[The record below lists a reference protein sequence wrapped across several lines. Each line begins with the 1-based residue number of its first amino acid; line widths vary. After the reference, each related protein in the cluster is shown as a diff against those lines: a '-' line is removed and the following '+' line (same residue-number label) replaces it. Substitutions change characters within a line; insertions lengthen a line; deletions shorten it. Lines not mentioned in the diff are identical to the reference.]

1 MVFVF
6 YLDDPRSFSK
16 EPHITLLTFSIVQ
29 NGGLV
34 IYRIRRGEMLLV
46 SNNGVFYRNK
56 ILNVSTILLFYL
68 EELNFLLSDFIE
80 DFP

>member
-1 MVFVF
+1 
-6 YLDDPRSFSK
+6 
-16 EPHITLLTFSIVQ
+16 
-29 NGGLV
+29 
-34 IYRIRRGEMLLV
+34 MLLV